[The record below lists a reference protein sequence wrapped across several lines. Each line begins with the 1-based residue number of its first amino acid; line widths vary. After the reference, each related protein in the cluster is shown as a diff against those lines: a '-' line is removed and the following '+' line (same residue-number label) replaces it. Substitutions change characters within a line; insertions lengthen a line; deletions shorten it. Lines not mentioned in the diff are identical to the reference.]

1 MATAQTIVDRALRL
15 VGAIASGEDPTA
27 DESADALVALNHLLQ
42 SWQAEKLGFYTYAD
56 TAYTASAADYS
67 YTVGPSGN
75 FALTPRPGKIENAY
89 ARVSDIDYI
98 IEIVSEQRWNAIANK
113 TDTGEIPQFAY
124 YEPTLPTGTLL
135 VYPVPSASVS
145 IHIVTGTPLPEL
157 ATLATTV
164 AGPQGGERARSYNLA
179 MEMAGEDGNEGD
191 VREVGGRGGYE
202 ERDMLT

>member
-1 MATAQTIVDRALRL
+1 MATGQTIVDRALRL
-15 VGAIASGEDPTA
+15 VGAIASGEDPTV

-42 SWQAEKLGFYTYAD
+42 SWQAEKLGFYTYTD
-56 TAYTASAADYS
+56 TANTASAADYS

-98 IEIVSEQRWNAIANK
+98 IEIVSEQRWNAIPNK

-145 IHIVTGTPLPEL
+145 IH
-157 ATLATTV
+157 
-164 AGPQGGERARSYNLA
+164 
-179 MEMAGEDGNEGD
+179 
-191 VREVGGRGGYE
+191 
-202 ERDMLT
+202 